1 MTISRLA
8 LPIAALALLPMLPRA
23 ALAQTSPAQPNP
35 PPAHPVLTNVVPQ
48 SERMTMQAK
57 ITKIDPTTRAVTL
70 RSRSGSPVTV
80 IAGPAVRLEL
90 LKPGQ
95 TVNADYYRSV
105 GFVVTSPRGGNGTP
119 VSNNQATG
127 MLAQNLHTPG
137 GVAIQTTQI
146 SGSVVGIDLAA
157 HRIDVVNPSGGGVYT
172 LDVTDPAR
180 IAQLPMLNIGDT
192 VTAVVSQTL
201 AVSITPAP
209 KSWF

>member
-1 MTISRLA
+1 MTIARLT

-35 PPAHPVLTNVVPQ
+35 PPPHPVLTNVVPQ
-48 SERMTMQAK
+48 SERATVQAT
-57 ITKIDPTTRAVTL
+57 ITAIDPTTRAVTL
-70 RSRSGSPVTV
+70 RGRSGSSVTV
-80 IAGPAVRLEL
+80 TAGPAVRLEL
-90 LKPGQ
+90 LKTGQ

-119 VSNNQATG
+119 VSNNETTR
-127 MLAQNLHTPG
+127 MLAPNLHTPG
-137 GVAIQTTQI
+137 GVAVQTTKI
-146 SGSVVGIDLAA
+146 SGTVVGIDLAA

-180 IAQLPMLNIGDT
+180 IAKLPTLNIGDT

-209 KSWF
+209 

>member
-23 ALAQTSPAQPNP
+23 ALAQTNPA
-35 PPAHPVLTNVVPQ
+35 PAHPVLTNVVPQ
-48 SERMTMQAK
+48 SERMTVQAK
-57 ITKIDPTTRAVTL
+57 ITAIDPATRAVTL

-90 LKPGQ
+90 LKRGQ

-105 GFVVTSPRGGNGTP
+105 GFVVTAPRGGNGTP
-119 VSNNQATG
+119 VSNDQATG
-127 MLAQNLHTPG
+127 MMAQNLHTPG
-137 GVAIQTTQI
+137 GVAIAVTQI
-146 SGSVVGIDLAA
+146 SGTVVGVDLAA

-180 IAQLPMLNIGDT
+180 IAQLPMLKIGDT
-192 VTAVVSQTL
+192 VTAVVSETL